1 MSPDPSSTAPPGQR
15 SHSKSSS
22 MRLAGRDDAAGTI
35 RPTKAGYTPLAG
47 PTRSE
52 PQAAGR
58 AGAATRVVAD
68 QPLWLDTGTS
78 DPSQPDDRQR
88 PGDPRR
94 RPDRASAAAAE
105 TRVDRATPRRRRHRR
120 TRVAPD
126 RQRPKRPLSR

>member
-15 SHSKSSS
+15 SYSKSSS
-22 MRLAGRDDAAGTI
+22 MRLAGRDDVAGTI
-35 RPTKAGYTPLAG
+35 RPTKAGYAPPAD

-52 PQAAGR
+52 RQAAGG
-58 AGAATRVVAD
+58 AGTATRVVAH
-68 QPLWLDTGTS
+68 QPLWLDTGSS

-94 RPDRASAAAAE
+94 RPARASAAAAG
-105 TRVDRATPRRRRHRR
+105 TRVGRAAPRRRRHRR

-126 RQRPKRPLSR
+126 R